1 MPGIMSEGSDAS
13 YGPRCEAQRGS
24 RLRLRAIVRI
34 GGGLKQS
41 SRSGAEQ
48 DGVNLSRILKRQPTD
63 LRRQGEHDVE
73 IRDRQKLGFAL
84 RQPSGASL
92 SLALGTV
99 PVSARV
105 I

>member
-1 MPGIMSEGSDAS
+1 MQVLAPSVEHSE
-13 YGPRCEAQRGS
+13 EADRSSEQS
-24 RLRLRAIVRI
+24 RI

-41 SRSGAEQ
+41 SRRGAEQ
-48 DGVNLSRILKRQPTD
+48 DGVNLSRILKRQATD
-63 LRRQGEHDVE
+63 LRRQGEHEVE
-73 IRDRQKLGFAL
+73 IRDGQKLGFAL